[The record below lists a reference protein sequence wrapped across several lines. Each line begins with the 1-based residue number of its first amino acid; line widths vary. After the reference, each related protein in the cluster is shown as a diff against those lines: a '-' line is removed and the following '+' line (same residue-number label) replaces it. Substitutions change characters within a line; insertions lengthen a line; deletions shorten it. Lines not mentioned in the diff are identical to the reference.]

1 MARILIVDDEE
12 NIINSM
18 TPILQDEGHVIFSG
32 KNGEE
37 ALSFLKKNEVDLI
50 ILDVW
55 LPDADGIEL
64 LEQIKKMYP
73 ESAAIMIS
81 GHGSID
87 IAVRST
93 RIGAFDFLE
102 KPPSLDR
109 LVTSVNNALEQ
120 VRLRRE
126 NIKLKKKSFVD
137 DDMIGYSNHVNEI
150 KDIIRRAA
158 KTNARVLI
166 TGESGTGKEL
176 VAKAIFQLSNRSD
189 KPFLK
194 MNCAAIPDE
203 LIESELFGH
212 ERGSFTGA
220 VGRRLGKFELADG
233 GTLFLDEVCDMS
245 LSAQAKVLRVLQE
258 QQFERVGG
266 SETITVDVRVIA
278 ATNVDIPKAIA
289 EGKFREDLY
298 YRLNVI
304 PIHVPRLTE
313 RKDDIEVLIN
323 YFLERFSQE
332 HGTGKKVITE
342 DGMEFLKE
350 YPWPGNVREL
360 KNIIERVVIM
370 VSTEEIKAE
379 DIKKNIGSG
388 GKDHVRD
395 TNYPGGSLKETREAF
410 EKDYII
416 AALKK
421 NEGNVSLTAKELD
434 IERTN
439 LHRKIK
445 QYNINV
451 EKL

>member
-1 MARILIVDDEE
+1 
-12 NIINSM
+12 
-18 TPILQDEGHVIFSG
+18 
-32 KNGEE
+32 
-37 ALSFLKKNEVDLI
+37 
-50 ILDVW
+50 
-55 LPDADGIEL
+55 
-64 LEQIKKMYP
+64 
-73 ESAAIMIS
+73 
-81 GHGSID
+81 
-87 IAVRST
+87 
-93 RIGAFDFLE
+93 
-102 KPPSLDR
+102 
-109 LVTSVNNALEQ
+109 
-120 VRLRRE
+120 
-126 NIKLKKKSFVD
+126 
-137 DDMIGYSNHVNEI
+137 
-150 KDIIRRAA
+150 
-158 KTNARVLI
+158 
-166 TGESGTGKEL
+166 
-176 VAKAIFQLSNRSD
+176 
-189 KPFLK
+189 
-194 MNCAAIPDE
+194 
-203 LIESELFGH
+203 
-212 ERGSFTGA
+212 
-220 VGRRLGKFELADG
+220 
-233 GTLFLDEVCDMS
+233 MS

>member
-18 TPILQDEGHVIFSG
+18 TPILEDEGHVVFSG
-32 KNGEE
+32 KTGEE
-37 ALSFLKKNEVDLI
+37 ALSFLKRSEVDLI

-55 LPDADGIEL
+55 LPDADGIDL
-64 LEQIKKMYP
+64 LERIKKLYP

-137 DDMIGYSNHVNEI
+137 DEMIGNSGQVNEI

-212 ERGSFTGA
+212 EKGSFTGA

-233 GTLFLDEVCDMS
+233 GTLFLDEICDMS

-304 PIHVPRLTE
+304 PIHMPRLTE
-313 RKDDIEVLIN
+313 RKEDIDALIN
-323 YFLERFSQE
+323 HFVEKFSQE
-332 HGTGKKVITE
+332 HGTGKKIITE
-342 DGMEFLKE
+342 DGMDFLKQ
-350 YPWPGNVREL
+350 YPWPGNIREL

-370 VSTEEIKAE
+370 VTTEEINSA
-379 DIKKNIGSG
+379 DVKKNLSSG
-388 GKDHVRD
+388 GKDHTKDINV
-395 TNYPGGSLKETREAF
+395 TGGSLKDNRDAF
-410 EKDYII
+410 EKEYII
-416 AALKK
+416 ASLKK
-421 NEGNVSLTAKELD
+421 NEGNISVTAKELD